1 MKISAVEEY
10 GLRCLLHVARQDTPI
25 AASSISEAEGI
36 SVPYVQKLLR
46 LLTNANLVQSQRG
59 VNGGFKLARPSTSIS
74 IGEVMRALG
83 TETSVESVC
92 DKHSGNLESCCHS
105 SQCTIKPVWI
115 HIIKLVVHTLDNL
128 PLSALLGSP
137 DAVTKELDA
146 IITPPVQTFCPVG
159 ALTLTDRSHL

>member
-10 GLRCLLHVARQDTPI
+10 GLRCLLHVARHEDAT
-25 AASSISEAEGI
+25 AASSIAESEGI
-36 SVPYVQKLLR
+36 SIPYVQKLLR

-59 VNGGFKLARPSTSIS
+59 VNGGFKLAKPSQSIS

-83 TETSVESVC
+83 TETSVESTC
-92 DKHSGNLESCCHS
+92 DKHSGQLESCCHAN
-105 SQCTIKPVWI
+105 QCTIRPVWM

-137 DAVTKELDA
+137 DSVTKELDA
-146 IITPPVQTFCPVG
+146 IVTPPVQTFCPVS
-159 ALTLTDRSHL
+159 ALTVANRSNL

>member
-10 GLRCLLHVARQDTPI
+10 GLRCLLHVARQDKAIP
-25 AASSISEAEGI
+25 ASSISEAEGI
-36 SVPYVQKLLR
+36 SIPYVQKLLR

-59 VNGGFKLARPSTSIS
+59 VNGGFQLAKPCSSIS

-83 TETSVESVC
+83 TETSVESMC
-92 DKHSGNLESCCHS
+92 DKHSGNFESCCHTA
-105 SQCTIKPVWI
+105 QCTIKPVWM

-128 PLSALLGSP
+128 PLSVLLDTP
-137 DAVTKELDA
+137 DAVTRELDA

-159 ALTLTDRSHL
+159 ALTLADRSNL